1 MSFGNVTVFT
11 FGNGQM
17 QADFD
22 SRDIDLTLSTIA
34 ASVDADAPLVE
45 NIDRAKL
52 LIDGLVVRPL
62 IESFTNESVRD
73 GLTNA
78 YGYATTEYIEVL
90 SAQLN
95 RGREPS
101 IAAEMARVTDLA
113 NNQVIAQTAS
123 LAIMDE
129 LAGRRGLLDDVDDGV
144 YEEIRVA
151 IATIIADTSN
161 TIRAKLNK

>member
-22 SRDIDLTLSTIA
+22 SRDIDRALSTIA
-34 ASVDADAPLVE
+34 ASVDADATVDV
-45 NIDRAKL
+45 NVDRAKL
-52 LIDGLVVRPL
+52 LIDGMVVRPL
-62 IESFTNESVRD
+62 IQSFTDESVRD
-73 GLTNA
+73 GLTSA
-78 YGYATTEYIEVL
+78 YGYSTAEYVEVL
-90 SAQLN
+90 SAQL
-95 RGREPS
+95 RRE
-101 IAAEMARVTDLA
+101 MTRVTDLA

-129 LAGRRGLLDDVDDGV
+129 LATRRGILDDVDDGV

-151 IATIIADTSN
+151 IATVIAETCN
-161 TIRAKLNK
+161 AK

>member
-113 NNQVIAQTAS
+113 NNQVIAQIAS
-123 LAIMDE
+123 LAVMVE

-151 IATIIADTSN
+151 IATVIADTSN
-161 TIRAKLNK
+161 TIQAKLSR